1 MTFLRRRYVR
11 WGVWIVGVVALFI
24 LISNIWVVRTT
35 EQLIYTSYDS
45 LPSNSVALVLGTS
58 KRLLSGAPN
67 PFFNERIAAAASLYR
82 QGKVSH
88 FLLSGDNRT
97 RFYNEPEEMRKALIK
112 EGIPPEII
120 TLDYAGLRTLDSI
133 VRSKEIFGQNKI
145 IIVTQPFH
153 CYRALFISRYYNI
166 DAVAFLIEG
175 NSIDSSLRVE
185 VREWLARSK
194 AILDLYVLKT
204 APRHLGDKQPL
215 ELK

>member
-1 MTFLRRRYVR
+1 
-11 WGVWIVGVVALFI
+11 VWIVGVVALFI

-166 DAVAFLIEG
+166 DAVAFLIDG

-204 APRHLGDKQPL
+204 APQHLGDKQPL
-215 ELK
+215 EVK

>member
-1 MTFLRRRYVR
+1 MKFFRRRYVK
-11 WGVWIVGVVALFI
+11 WGLGIVASMLVFVIF
-24 LISNIWVVRTT
+24 SNIWVVKSTK
-35 EQLIYTSYDS
+35 QFIYTSYDS
-45 LPSNSVALVLGTS
+45 LPNNSVALVLGTS

-82 QGKVSH
+82 EGKVSH

-97 RFYNEPEEMRKALIK
+97 RYYNEPEEMRKALINQ
-112 EGIPPEII
+112 GIPGEMI

-153 CYRALFISRYYNI
+153 CYRALFISRYFNI

-175 NSIDSSLRVE
+175 NSIDSSLKTE

-215 ELK
+215 DVK

>member
-1 MTFLRRRYVR
+1 MTFLSRRYVK
-11 WGVWIVGVVALFI
+11 WGVWLVGMVALFI

-35 EQLIYTSYDS
+35 EQLIYTSSDS
-45 LPSNSVALVLGTS
+45 LPANSVALVLGTS
-58 KRLLSGAPN
+58 KRLLNGAPN

-82 QGKVSH
+82 KGKVSH

-153 CYRALFISRYYNI
+153 CYRALFISRYFNI

-175 NSIDSSLRVE
+175 NSIDSSLKTE

-215 ELK
+215 EVK